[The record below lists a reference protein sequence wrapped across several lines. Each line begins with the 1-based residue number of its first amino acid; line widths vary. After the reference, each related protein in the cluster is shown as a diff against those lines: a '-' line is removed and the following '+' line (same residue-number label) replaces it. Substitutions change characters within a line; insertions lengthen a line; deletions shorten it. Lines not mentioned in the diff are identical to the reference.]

1 MGLIPFPT
9 MRIRDTLRITAS
21 VDLFCLSCDW
31 IGPLDVVASMCR
43 YGPNCSVMRA
53 MAGSACPLHG
63 AESIRYRTI
72 GAPSAPYYH
81 LHLGAIGEPACTV
94 VAHCRACHRQRAI
107 DVVELCRRG
116 LAGPD
121 DPLATLAD
129 RLRCQGCGQSGWVQ
143 IRLGR

>member
-31 IGPLDVVASMCR
+31 SRPLDVVALMCR

-53 MAGSACPLHG
+53 MVGSACPLHG

-72 GAPSAPYYH
+72 GAPPAPYYH

-94 VAHCRACHRQRAI
+94 VAHCRACHRQRVI
-107 DVVELCRRG
+107 DVLELCLRRWI
-116 LAGPD
+116 GPD
-121 DPLATLAD
+121 VLLVDLAD
-129 RLRCQGCGQSGWVQ
+129 RMRCQGCGHSGWVQ
-143 IRLGR
+143 FRLVR